1 MKGVEQLAQ
10 DVGTSKACDALDVS
24 RASLYR
30 RRNRHAEPAR
40 DAAPKRSS
48 SRALLESEREQVR
61 QTVYSE
67 RFMDKSPYQVYAT
80 LLDDGEYLCSVRTM
94 YRILSDDNASNE
106 RRNQLKRPHYVKPE
120 LLATGPN
127 QVWSWDIT
135 KLKGPEKWTYYYLYV
150 ILDIFSRYV
159 VGWMLAHR
167 EQAELASKLI
177 RETVEKQNIREDEL
191 IVHSDRG
198 PSMTSHSVSQLLIS
212 LGVTKSHS
220 RPHVSNDNPFSESQ
234 FKTMKYQPD
243 FPDRFGCYEDG
254 LSHCRQFFGWYN
266 DEHYH
271 SGIGLIT
278 PASLHYGQASD
289 VVASRQST
297 LHLAYAAHP
306 ERFVNGAPKPP
317 ELPSAVWINPPSK
330 NDANEKKRLPEINC
344 PQKPQEASLTHP
356 RSGYPSASCV
366 PAELASVLPDAS
378 NDTQSA
384 QPKQPL
390 NTRVMPEKIPGVWG
404 LAPKETEMNQT
415 NQKTLH

>member
-1 MKGVEQLAQ
+1 MKAVEQLAR

-30 RRNRHAEPAR
+30 KRNRQAEPAR
-40 DAAPKRSS
+40 DATPERSS
-48 SRALLESEREQVR
+48 PRALPESECEKVR
-61 QTVYSE
+61 QTLYSD

-94 YRILSDDNASNE
+94 YRILKEDHASKE
-106 RRNQLKRPHYVKPE
+106 RRNQLTRPNYAKPE

-167 EQAELASKLI
+167 EQAELASNLI
-177 RETVEKQNIREDEL
+177 RETVEKQNVREDEL
-191 IVHSDRG
+191 IIHSDRG

-243 FPDRFGCYEDG
+243 FPARFGCYEDG
-254 LSHCRQFFGWYN
+254 LSFCRSFFSWYN

-271 SGIGLIT
+271 SGIGLVT
-278 PASLHYGQASD
+278 PSSLHYGQASQ
-289 VVASRQST
+289 VVAARQAT
-297 LHLAYAAHP
+297 LETAYANHP
-306 ERFVNGAPKPP
+306 ERFVHGSPKPP
-317 ELPSAVWINPPSK
+317 ALPSAVWINPPSRK
-330 NDANEKKRLPEINC
+330 DDDEKKRLPENHC
-344 PQKPQEASLTHP
+344 PQEPKEAPLTHP
-356 RSGYPSASCV
+356 RSGYPLASCV
-366 PAELASVLPDAS
+366 PAELASVSPDDSTVLNPSGPS
-378 NDTQSA
+378 N
-384 QPKQPL
+384 
-390 NTRVMPEKIPGVWG
+390 
-404 LAPKETEMNQT
+404 
-415 NQKTLH
+415 H